1 MFYCNARPGTRL
13 LSGVRM
19 ETEAVTPADI
29 PCEVLPRSDA
39 SAAQLRALGQALA
52 DWSANEFAA
61 EGQLRFIDNLVVAEL
76 LGGEDPTELVF
87 AVIHA
92 DSDEDSLT
100 ITRRVGW
107 PERPAG
113 SAQKLTVSCSFRGAG
128 YDRRGVIAAL
138 RGAIPTELVCDILID
153 GRSWNEA

>member
-1 MFYCNARPGTRL
+1 
-13 LSGVRM
+13 M

-29 PCEVLPRSDA
+29 PCEVLPRPDA

-52 DWSANEFAA
+52 DWSGTEFAG
-61 EGQLRFIDNLVVAEL
+61 EGRLRSIDNIVVAEL
-76 LGGEDPTELVF
+76 LGGEDPTEVVF

-100 ITRRVGW
+100 ITRRVAW

-113 SAQKLTVSCSFRGAG
+113 SAQQLIVSCSFRGAG

-138 RGAIPTELVCDILID
+138 RAAIPTELVHDIVID